1 MDGLTQPFTDQ
12 PMEVMTDEQLKEIHE
27 KKIINAINDSIFGL
41 AKVVKETQHIEVPVA
56 ILDQGLPLKPSS
68 VLATLMMFYNTAYLL
83 PLSKV
88 IDDIPPQFKALFS
101 EHYAEKH
108 QYILNIYAQ
117 YGILKEFLADCKYP
131 GFSFTDIFMPA
142 FKRYKAQLHNISE
155 FLWFREAVIEI
166 LHSALTEYKNAYT
179 QNKPVLES
187 ASALK
192 LGISRITDETVKLR
206 ETASQLPSRI
216 DPLIQRYNR
225 ALESQQRL
233 DKENSEFTN
242 RILVLTNELVELEGQ
257 VKKKTEE
264 YEFEKS
270 TLITKKQNDAVLQ
283 DIQAAEALGNDL
295 RTQCDALLS
304 SINIFEQHNN
314 DLLGITDKITELID
328 TADQYS
334 SSSDNL
340 QAQLESLQV
349 MKDTVNTLDAQINA
363 SKQEIEN
370 MNNAMQYGSAIE
382 QEQDNPSLRAD
393 EEELRRLTEDCEGLE
408 ATYAKKL
415 SQVRALQQEIN
426 DENAKITRVR
436 VDTAEKIDQLSD
448 KANEMMSMF
457 VAQLTGMISK
467 LSSM

>member
-1 MDGLTQPFTDQ
+1 MDELTQPFSNQ
-12 PMEVMTDEQLKEIHE
+12 PMEVMTDDQLKELHK
-27 KKIINAINDSIFGL
+27 KKIIDAINDSILGL
-41 AKVVKETQHIEVPVA
+41 AKVVKDTQKIDVPVA
-56 ILDQGLPLKPSS
+56 ILDKGIPLKPSS
-68 VLATLMMFYNTAYLL
+68 VLATLMMFYNTACLL
-83 PLSKV
+83 PQSKV
-88 IDDIPPQFKALFS
+88 VDDLPPQFKALLS
-101 EHYAEKH
+101 EHYAEKY
-108 QYILNIYAQ
+108 QDILNIYAQ

-131 GFSFTDIFMPA
+131 SFSFADIAMPA
-142 FKRYKAQLHNISE
+142 PKRYKTQLHSISE
-155 FLWFREAVIEI
+155 FLWFREEATESLYSV
-166 LHSALTEYKNAYT
+166 LTDYKAAYT
-179 QNKPVLES
+179 QHEPILES
-187 ASALK
+187 TSALK
-192 LGISRITDETVKLR
+192 LGISRITDEIVRLR
-206 ETASQLPSRI
+206 ETTSQLPSRV

-242 RILVLTNELVELEGQ
+242 QILVLTNELVELEGQ

-264 YEFEKS
+264 YESEKS
-270 TLITKKQNDAVLQ
+270 TLITKKQNDAILQ
-283 DIQAAEALGNDL
+283 NIQAAESLGNDL
-295 RTQCDALLS
+295 RTQYDALSS
-304 SINIFEQHNN
+304 SINIFEQHNTN
-314 DLLGITDKITELID
+314 LLAINDKITELLD

-340 QAQLESLQV
+340 QAQLEGLQV
-349 MKDTVNTLDAQINA
+349 MKDTINILDAQINA

-370 MNNAMQYGSAIE
+370 MNNAMQCGSAVE

-408 ATYAKKL
+408 AAYAKKL
-415 SQVRALQQEIN
+415 NQIKALQQEIN
-426 DENAKITRVR
+426 DENAKVTRVR